1 MGLGLKALDAL
12 KTRLIYN
19 PQSFYYGLMKHTAT
33 MTKTMTNNTDNIF
46 NKQQDMII
54 DFAFDESVAK
64 VFPNMIRRSVPGYAT
79 VISLTGLFAQQYIQ
93 ANSNVY
99 DLGCSLGASTTAIL
113 KRPIHLPFKLIA
125 VDNSAAMIEQC
136 KENLAM
142 YPHKSV
148 ALLHNDLQEVVIENA
163 SFVIL
168 NFTLQFTPIER
179 RQELLQSIYNGLMP
193 GGALML
199 SEKIIFPEQQDQNF
213 HDAMHQT
220 FKRANGYND
229 LEISQKRQALENIL
243 LPESL
248 ETHIHRMQKCGFQD
262 VHKWFQCFNF
272 CSFIAIK

>member
-1 MGLGLKALDAL
+1 M
-12 KTRLIYN
+12 
-19 PQSFYYGLMKHTAT
+19 HTTT
-33 MTKTMTNNTDNIF
+33 MPDNIDNIF

-64 VFPNMIRRSVPGYAT
+64 VFPDMIRRSVPGYASI
-79 VISLTGLFAQQYIQ
+79 ISLTGLFAQQYIQ

-99 DLGCSLGASTTAIL
+99 DLGCSLGASATAIL
-113 KRPIHLPFKLIA
+113 KRPIHIPFKLIA

-136 KENLAM
+136 KKNLAA
-142 YPHKSV
+142 YTHKSV
-148 ALLHNDLQEVVIENA
+148 ALLHNDLQDIVIENA

-168 NFTLQFTPIER
+168 NFTLQFTPIEA

-213 HDAMHQT
+213 HDAMHHT
-220 FKRANGYND
+220 FKRANAYNN

-248 ETHIHRMQKCGFQD
+248 ETHIHRMQKSGFRD